1 MFPHL
6 FLFQEVKVNSPDYK
20 NMNMDMDS
28 VLKDFLMRIEHYQ
41 ERYEPL
47 EEEREKDLSFMKIYN
62 TGIVATGNNFI
73 DVDVQLTEV
82 YTEMFYF

>member
-1 MFPHL
+1 ML
-6 FLFQEVKVNSPDYK
+6 KVFLFTRHFFYYLLQEVKVNSPDYK

-47 EEEREKDLSFMKIYN
+47 DETLESNLSFMKIYN
-62 TGIVATGNNFI
+62 TGIAS
-73 DVDVQLTEV
+73 
-82 YTEMFYF
+82 YF